1 MSLLAMVSLC
11 DAVPAITW
19 ASFPVFP
26 NETVLLQGSGFNE
39 SANKLTISIT
49 CLSNTLKSAVVKP
62 LPGQTSAGALKF
74 VIPADFPADAY
85 SVDVRSDPGLD
96 NLRDSKA
103 GTTSNTV
110 LLNTPELWWGQ
121 GDLGNRSTATGWVR
135 IFGRSLTSP
144 AETIQALNKTQS
156 ASATNTAQLLSLHKA
171 IGKAIEAGDS
181 ARIRQLASRLTSV
194 QDGALEKPVIVA
206 ASCTLLLAHE
216 ETGKEVEV
224 KATSS
229 DGFSAYFELAGVM
242 GEMPLGAYNISVS
255 NGASPFV
262 GLEFFQS
269 PGT

>member
-1 MSLLAMVSLC
+1 MVGLC

-39 SANKLTISIT
+39 SANELTISIT

-74 VIPADFPADAY
+74 VIPADFPVDAY
-85 SVDVRSDPGLD
+85 SVDVRSDPALGNQL
-96 NLRDSKA
+96 L

-121 GDLGNRSTATGWVR
+121 GDLGNMSTATGWVR

-181 ARIRQLASRLTSV
+181 ARIRQLASRLALV

-206 ASCTLLLAHE
+206 ASCTLLLVHE
-216 ETGKEVEV
+216 ETGKQVEV

-229 DGFSAYFELAGVM
+229 DGFSAYFELAGAM
-242 GEMPLGAYNISVS
+242 GGMPLGAYNISVS